1 MAGTGVHA
9 QVQRLFQYW
18 YANQVNNVRWG
29 GSFSGDYGLE
39 CGVRQGGLSSP
50 KLFNLYINDLI
61 VELSNERVGCTVDS
75 VFINNISYAGDM
87 ALLCPS
93 VGALRRLLGICERYA
108 GKYGLVYNCRKS
120 VYMVFKAAGKGPES
134 VPLIKLNDVN
144 LTRVYSFKYLGHYI
158 TDDLNDH
165 EDIERERRALAIRS
179 NMLARRF
186 ARCSRQVKI
195 TLFKAYCQSFYT
207 SSLWFNYTKRSLSA
221 LRVQYNNGFRVLMGL
236 PRFCSASTMF
246 AEARVDDFYAII
258 RKRTASLLSR
268 LRGSANSILKVIPD
282 RYDLPVMKS
291 FIRVLIK

>member
-39 CGVRQGGLSSP
+39 CGVRQSGLSSP

-61 VELSNERVGCTVDS
+61 VELSNEHVGCTVDS
-75 VFINNISYAGDM
+75 VFINNISYADDM

-93 VGALRRLLGICERYA
+93 VGALRRLLSICERYA

-179 NMLARRF
+179 RG
-186 ARCSRQVKI
+186 
-195 TLFKAYCQSFYT
+195 
-207 SSLWFNYTKRSLSA
+207 NYTKRSLSA

-282 RYDLPVMKS
+282 RYNLPVMKS